1 MLDVISHVDC
11 PVDYQLSTVD
21 NTPTTVYCS
30 TVYCQLL
37 LTTVNYQPSPGYHHI
52 LFDGVDSSTALLQS
66 QPKAVPRLS
75 LSNLHTMEGVD
86 LTKAMLNKGKQMASV
101 AASAANG
108 NGGKKRR
115 KGTDLKPIVTNEGT
129 PTESYVMFS

>member
-1 MLDVISHVDC
+1 VLDVISHVDC

-21 NTPTTVYCS
+21 NTPTTCLLS
-30 TVYCQLL
+30 TVSYCRLLSTINYHQLDI
-37 LTTVNYQPSPGYHHI
+37 THSI
-52 LFDGVDSSTALLQS
+52 FDGVDSSTALLQS